1 MNDDFDERQRLLR
14 LKGYKH
20 AYFLTIFLCLLIL
33 ISSLFLE
40 GQFFTSSTVIILIV
54 FIPLIFLSFYFNL
67 KDIRFTE
74 KEQKKNGFATVL
86 ILIMGVLLAV
96 ANWYSLRGRSFIE
109 EGRLSATR
117 LSSLLMSILLIITGV
132 LGSYNYFKNKE

>member
-54 FIPLIFLSFYFNL
+54 FITLIFLSFYFNL

>member
-96 ANWYSLRGRSFIE
+96 ANWYSLGGRSFIE

-117 LSSLLMSILLIITGV
+117 LSSLLMSILLIISGV
-132 LGSYNYFKNKE
+132 LGSYNYLKNKE

>member
-132 LGSYNYFKNKE
+132 LGIYKYFKNKE